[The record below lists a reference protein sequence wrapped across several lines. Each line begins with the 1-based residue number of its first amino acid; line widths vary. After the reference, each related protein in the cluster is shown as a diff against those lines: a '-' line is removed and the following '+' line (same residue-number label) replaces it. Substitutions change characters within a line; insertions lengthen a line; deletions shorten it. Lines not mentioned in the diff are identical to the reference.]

1 MGEPLLFLL
10 VAALATLVGI
20 ARANASL
27 AGVPLLALGLLL
39 NLVVVLA
46 NVGMPVSAATLEL
59 VLRCATGSSLS
70 RVRTPTGEPSRRT
83 CGGDG
88 SVGHPAGSS
97 ANRAIIR
104 TGPSAH
110 HSPVGRFQLRS
121 SK

>member
-1 MGEPLLFLL
+1 MSGTSAVRRELGASIL
-10 VAALATLVGI
+10 V
-20 ARANASL
+20 
-27 AGVPLLALGLLL
+27 
-39 NLVVVLA
+39 
-46 NVGMPVSAATLEL
+46 L
-59 VLRCATGSSLS
+59 VLRCAPGSSLS

-110 HSPVGRFQLRS
+110 HSPVGRFQLETSTYAVITR
-121 SK
+121 KGRVNALCDDGGWGAAP